1 MEKLFT
7 KTKKE
12 TEETTAQSQLTKREP
27 EKEAAPAP
35 KRTRKVRKRLKPEER
50 LKSSQFRLL
59 NQFLYEN
66 PSEAAVDLFSKR
78 KEDFEVYHQGFA
90 NQI

>member
-7 KTKKE
+7 KSKKDSDKE
-12 TEETTAQSQLTKREP
+12 TTNSQLTKREP
-27 EKEAAPAP
+27 ENEGGAVQ
-35 KRTRKVRKRLKPEER
+35 KRKRKVKKRLKPEER

-78 KEDFEVYHQGFA
+78 KEDFEVYH
-90 NQI
+90 